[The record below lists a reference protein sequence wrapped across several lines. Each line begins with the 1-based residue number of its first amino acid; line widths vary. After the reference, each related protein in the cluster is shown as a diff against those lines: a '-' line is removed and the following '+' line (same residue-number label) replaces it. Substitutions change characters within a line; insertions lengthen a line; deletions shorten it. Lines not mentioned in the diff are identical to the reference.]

1 MNARGL
7 KLNRLKLNCVWLTL
21 PSWGSMHV
29 RKRRNSTF
37 TRRIFFLVTVGRRL
51 SEMSVP
57 FTLAVSSIKMS
68 RMFCPKLDPVYTIAK
83 LGARV

>member
-1 MNARGL
+1 
-7 KLNRLKLNCVWLTL
+7 
-21 PSWGSMHV
+21 MHV

-57 FTLAVSSIKMS
+57 FTLAVSSTKMF
-68 RMFCPKLDPVYTIAK
+68 RIFCRKPDPLYTIAN